1 MQRMGG
7 SSVPHSAV
15 GLDKLQISFPQGRGI
30 CCIWPGERSLVL
42 RGPEGRKVVVPHGQA
57 VVACKDTGSVYPQL
71 VSFTFDAGRERN
83 LSAATLLLVRD
94 AMSVVCRLCSW
105 SL

>member
-30 CCIWPGERSLVL
+30 CCVWPGERSLVL
-42 RGPEGRKVVVPHGQA
+42 SGPEGRKVVVPHGQA

-71 VSFTFDAGRERN
+71 VNFTFDAGRERN

-94 AMSVVCRLCSW
+94 AMSAVCRLCSW